1 MTTEPLADDLAPDEP
16 ATEVPPK
23 PRVWRRPRFWIA
35 FVLAAALVAG
45 WSLTFY
51 YQHSSETYRQA
62 DAKSRATA
70 SDLSKRLG
78 SMTQER
84 DTEKA
89 RADQLQTREDAVKQ
103 LEDRVQTREGEVKK
117 REDAV
122 SQAEKVQAQN
132 TIHEGTW
139 AVDVDIQPGTYRTKD
154 PVSGQCYWAI
164 YSDANGRNIVAND
177 IVTGGRPTV
186 TLSGGQYFT
195 SRRCGDWTKVS

>member
-1 MTTEPLADDLAPDEP
+1 MTSEPLADDLAPDQP
-16 ATEVPPK
+16 AAEVPPK
-23 PRVWRRPRFWIA
+23 TRLRRRPGFWIA

-45 WSLTFY
+45 WGLAFY

-62 DAKSRATA
+62 DAKSRVTA
-70 SDLSKRLG
+70 SDLSKRLE

-103 LEDRVQTREGEVKK
+103 REDRVQTREDEVKK

-132 TIHEGTW
+132 TIHEGNW
-139 AVDVDIQPGTYRTKD
+139 AVGVDIQPGTYRTKE
-154 PVSGQCYWAI
+154 PISGSCYWEI
-164 YSDANGRNIVAND
+164 DSDPNGNNIVAND
-177 IVTGGRPTV
+177 NVTGGRPTV
-186 TLSGGQYFT
+186 TLSRGQYFT
-195 SRRCGDWTKVS
+195 TQRCGDWAKVS